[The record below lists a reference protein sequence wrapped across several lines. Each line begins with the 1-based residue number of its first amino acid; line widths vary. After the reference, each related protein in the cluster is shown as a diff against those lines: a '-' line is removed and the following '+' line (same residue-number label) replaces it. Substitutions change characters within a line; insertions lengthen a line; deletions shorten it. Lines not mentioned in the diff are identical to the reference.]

1 MQRTESAS
9 RYILILN
16 FSTSYQTKIRLS
28 ISPIYLPPTR
38 ISFGSSS
45 AAATAAT
52 RSDEEY
58 DYEKAN
64 FEIHEDAQGNV
75 FVKDLA
81 MVTVTSREEV
91 DVLVQSGLK
100 LRATHETKMN
110 AVSSRSH
117 TVFTIHIFQQSKYT
131 YLHFTLNCGVLKK

>member
-1 MQRTESAS
+1 M
-9 RYILILN
+9 
-16 FSTSYQTKIRLS
+16 
-28 ISPIYLPPTR
+28 
-38 ISFGSSS
+38 
-45 AAATAAT
+45 AAVAT

-117 TVFTIHIFQQSKYT
+117 TVFTIHIFQQSKCIRHPFVYF
-131 YLHFTLNCGVLKK
+131 YLNCGWRLYETWFGVCTFLLMQSRRPAR